1 MRGFA
6 VTAADNAIVA
16 AAAKYRP
23 KKPKKLQG
31 QRFKDELERRP
42 RPRIPRPLR
51 RRSMLVTIEVR
62 NDLPGTFAPMDVRFR
77 GLSGHRADIA
87 KCPLMT
93 QSGHGPVQMGMG
105 NRYDGLS

>member
-23 KKPKKLQG
+23 EKRKN
-31 QRFKDELERRP
+31 RRVSGLKMTSSAA
-42 RPRIPRPLR
+42 RVREFRARIR

-62 NDLPGTFAPMDVRFR
+62 NDSP
-77 GLSGHRADIA
+77 S
-87 KCPLMT
+87 
-93 QSGHGPVQMGMG
+93 
-105 NRYDGLS
+105 